1 LHIHTR
7 RYSRGCSILEPREMV
22 AQAIHKGLDGIA
34 ITEHDHLW
42 SKREI
47 SELKKT
53 PSSDSLVILRGKEI
67 ITPGG
72 HVLVFN
78 YNGEIP
84 GKDSL
89 ETLTEK
95 VRQAGGATVLAHPFR
110 FARLLNDPQEK
121 IKMIFSWFDAIEIMT
136 PNHSAEE
143 IGIGLQWVQA
153 WGMAATGSS
162 DSHDRQSVG
171 AYLTAFP
178 KSIHTEEDLAQAL
191 REHFCRPVKP

>member
-1 LHIHTR
+1 
-7 RYSRGCSILEPREMV
+7 MV
-22 AQAIHKGLDGIA
+22 QEGNFRVKKIA
-34 ITEHDHLW
+34 L
-42 SKREI
+42 
-47 SELKKT
+47 
-53 PSSDSLVILRGKEI
+53 SDSLVILRGKEI
-67 ITPGG
+67 ITSVG

-89 ETLTEK
+89 ETLTER

-121 IKMIFSWFDAIEIMT
+121 IKKIFSWFDAVEIMT

-143 IGIGLQWVQA
+143 IGIGLQWAQA

-162 DSHDRQSVG
+162 DSHDCQSVG

-178 KSIHTEEDLAQAL
+178 KSIPTEADLAQAL
-191 REHFCRPVKP
+191 RERFCRPLKP